1 MNSRRS
7 LGEKRFYS
15 DDDEGSS
22 PKAPKLGTVQL
33 NLDTL
38 LHIFQ
43 YLNCRKSLINAAK
56 VCHTWRLAAY
66 ESSLWRGCELDLSN
80 SCLSEQTAISLRH
93 RKIKVVKLKNEHIS
107 SSLMRLL
114 SETMEVEVMA
124 VKHTATTEN
133 LLKYFPS
140 KFDSLRCLSLIHPR
154 SSTTLTSSS
163 LERLLAPLMNLE
175 HFHVEIDMEKA
186 SYFRKAKSLEFNYFQ
201 LVFSCLPNLK
211 DLEIAMYHHCDGF
224 DFSYMQ
230 PDEQYPKLE
239 RLVLHEVCADL
250 GPLTDVISK
259 RFPNLKHFSVQLWN
273 YSHFVDEVNFYHGL
287 KHLESLRANSSFYMQ
302 WVIYEL
308 QHVCKTSR
316 NLTALDISLD
326 VDSIEYY
333 HDAEHFYH
341 LGDEDVELIFAT
353 LPKLKMLNIYG
364 QYVNLLPFNRMA
376 LHMRNMEVLV
386 LGSERTNFENENAD
400 RAEFFINLKENWTKL
415 RSLLGVRLDYE
426 SCAHLGNV
434 CYVSNDDRHEWND
447 DVCRIELHV
456 DSEPKLKP
464 IDRDTPEW
472 HTAVGTSLFQL
483 PSSYTFG
490 FEQLYNGFQ
499 DSYAG
504 CSAVKESIGV

>member
-124 VKHTATTEN
+124 VKLPATTEI
-133 LLKYFPS
+133 LL
-140 KFDSLRCLSLIHPR
+140 
-154 SSTTLTSSS
+154 
-163 LERLLAPLMNLE
+163 NLE
-175 HFHVEIDMEKA
+175 HFHVEIDMQKA
-186 SYFRKAKSLEFNYFQ
+186 LYFRKAKSLEFNYFQ

-386 LGSERTNFENENAD
+386 LGSERIKFENESTD

-426 SCAHLGNV
+426 CCAHLGNV
-434 CYVSNDDRHEWND
+434 CYVKVDYRHEWI
-447 DVCRIELHV
+447 DVV
-456 DSEPKLKP
+456 
-464 IDRDTPEW
+464 
-472 HTAVGTSLFQL
+472 
-483 PSSYTFG
+483 
-490 FEQLYNGFQ
+490 
-499 DSYAG
+499 
-504 CSAVKESIGV
+504 